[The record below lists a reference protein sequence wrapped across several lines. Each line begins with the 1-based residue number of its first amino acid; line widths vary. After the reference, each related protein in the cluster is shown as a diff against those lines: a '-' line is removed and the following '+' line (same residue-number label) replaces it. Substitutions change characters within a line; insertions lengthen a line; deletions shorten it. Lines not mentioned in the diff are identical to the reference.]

1 MDTPL
6 TLVTTDAIEPEPTR
20 IVRSLRELPVT
31 DDVLFRA
38 TDERGRS
45 GWFVRLTVGGMFPRR
60 VGPYRTKSEASEALE
75 DFMAEVQMELFLNL
89 MNAMKDHQVYVI
101 EGVPTLLAD
110 TKRKAGAH
118 DA

>member
-6 TLVTTDAIEPEPTR
+6 TLVTTEAMETEPKP
-20 IVRSLRELPVT
+20 IVRTWRELPVT
-31 DDVLFRA
+31 EDMLFRG

-60 VGPYRTKSEASEALE
+60 VGPYRTIADACDVLE
-75 DFMAEVQMELFLNL
+75 DFMAAIHLDLFLNV
-89 MNAMKDHQVYVI
+89 MNDLKDHQVCMV
-101 EGVPTLLAD
+101 EGVPTL
-110 TKRKAGAH
+110 KAG